1 MRIKDDRKTYDNE
14 EYIKELA
21 KQLSQLFEIPPY
33 LVKKLLYTIYVSL
46 IHKVSCNA
54 LDSED
59 KLRDVNI
66 EIPHFGNL
74 KLDVSDSNN
83 IQVSEFELEE
93 SFKEDIQRAVTSG
106 ESRLF
111 ELAKDKA
118 LQRIKDRFNNIL
130 G

>member
-1 MRIKDDRKTYDNE
+1 MRIKDNRKIYDNE
-14 EYIKELA
+14 EYIKEFA

-33 LVKKLLYTIYVSL
+33 LVKKLLYTIYVSI
-46 IHKVSCNA
+46 IHKVSCDA

-83 IQVSEFELEE
+83 IQVIEFELEE
-93 SFKEDIQRAVTSG
+93 SFKEDIQKAVTLG
-106 ESRLF
+106 ESKLF

>member
-1 MRIKDDRKTYDNE
+1 MRIKDGRKTYDNE
-14 EYIKELA
+14 EYVKDFA

-33 LVKKLLYTIYVSL
+33 LVKNLLYTIYVSI
-46 IHKVSCNA
+46 IHKVSCDA

-74 KLDVSDSNN
+74 KLDVSDSND
-83 IQVSEFELEE
+83 ILVTEFELED
-93 SFKEDIQRAVTSG
+93 SFKDDIQRAVTSG

>member
-59 KLRDVNI
+59 KLRDINI